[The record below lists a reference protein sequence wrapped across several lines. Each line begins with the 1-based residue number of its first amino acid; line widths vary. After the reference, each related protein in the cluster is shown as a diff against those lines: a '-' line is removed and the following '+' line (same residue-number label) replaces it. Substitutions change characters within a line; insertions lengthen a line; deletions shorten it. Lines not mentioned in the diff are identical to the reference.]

1 MINRKKYILGL
12 GLLFAIL
19 IALNSCNKTISS
31 DSPLA
36 KVVAPQVLVPTNNG
50 TLYAL
55 DAKTGIKNWEYKLIN
70 ASAKVNTTPL
80 VAFDSVA
87 FFTDDEGTGNYY
99 AVNIKTGKELFRK
112 IFKSNSAIK
121 NNLAFYSNRVYV
133 TTSDGSN
140 ADSIL
145 QLDDKGVVIWRN
157 YCHASANR
165 HFSAAPSFGNNK
177 MYIPNENG
185 TLECYDLSLP
195 NFSAPIWTYNATT
208 TIPTNPVVT
217 DSFTYLTNAS
227 KEVHKINNFS
237 HNMVWKYTTGNNIV
251 SSPVLYG
258 DMVVVGSE
266 DFKVYCIDN
275 ISGKTTSRWI
285 YATLDRVKSSACFNK
300 ESENLI
306 IGSNDFNLYAINH
319 VNGQLRWK
327 FPTSSIINTSPVDY
341 NGNVVFSCMDKYC
354 YCVNASTGK
363 LVWKYNIN
371 SIADASPMVCTIAG
385 TNYYPAE
392 CFNSIY

>member
-1 MINRKKYILGL
+1 
-12 GLLFAIL
+12 
-19 IALNSCNKTISS
+19 
-31 DSPLA
+31 
-36 KVVAPQVLVPTNNG
+36 
-50 TLYAL
+50 
-55 DAKTGIKNWEYKLIN
+55 
-70 ASAKVNTTPL
+70 
-80 VAFDSVA
+80 
-87 FFTDDEGTGNYY
+87 
-99 AVNIKTGKELFRK
+99 
-112 IFKSNSAIK
+112 
-121 NNLAFYSNRVYV
+121 
-133 TTSDGSN
+133 
-140 ADSIL
+140 
-145 QLDDKGVVIWRN
+145 
-157 YCHASANR
+157 
-165 HFSAAPSFGNNK
+165 
-177 MYIPNENG
+177 
-185 TLECYDLSLP
+185 
-195 NFSAPIWTYNATT
+195 
-208 TIPTNPVVT
+208 
-217 DSFTYLTNAS
+217 
-227 KEVHKINNFS
+227 
-237 HNMVWKYTTGNNIV
+237 
-251 SSPVLYG
+251 
-258 DMVVVGSE
+258 MVVVGSE

-371 SIADASPMVCTIAG
+371 SVADASPMVCTIAG